1 MRARPGARLLVLAVV
16 SALALS
22 ACSATPDRP
31 VAAEPATSPAL
42 TATPAGTV
50 VPVGGR
56 GPEGVVIT
64 SDGTLVVAVR
74 NPGALVFQTL
84 AADGS
89 TTTPLG
95 TLKTRSSARHLDL
108 ATPTGPVLAP
118 LEDSSEL
125 LSVDVGTRTVAT
137 TATRVGTTPHNAART
152 ADGTEAVTNEHGG
165 GVVFVRDG
173 KVVSSLPA
181 GPPQPGGL
189 AVVGRYAAVADV
201 QGNGVWVYDAST
213 RTQVAHRAVG
223 ALLTHAITLGV
234 AGALDGTGAQRG
246 VVAFADTSGGAV
258 ELERITPQI
267 QDVGRVAAPGRPY
280 GLAYDAARNLLY
292 VTLTATNRLRV
303 VDLADPARPRVLT
316 DLPTVRQP
324 NSVAVDPRSG
334 TVVVTGGV
342 DDNLQ
347 LIPRSALPG
356 R

>member
-1 MRARPGARLLVLAVV
+1 MNARPGLRALVLTTIG
-16 SALALS
+16 ALAVT
-22 ACSATPDRP
+22 ACGGTSDRP
-31 VAAEPATSPAL
+31 VAAEPASSPAL

-50 VPVGGR
+50 VPAGGD
-56 GPEGVVIT
+56 GPEGVVIS

-74 NPGALVFQTL
+74 DPGALVFSRL

-95 TLKTRSSARHLDL
+95 TVETPSSARHLDL

-125 LSVDVGTRTVAT
+125 LAVDVGTRTIT
-137 TATRVGTTPHNAART
+137 STATHVGTTPHNAART
-152 ADGTEAVTNEHGG
+152 ADGTDVVTNEHGG
-165 GVVFVRDG
+165 GVLFVRDG
-173 KVVSSLPA
+173 AVVGSLPA

-201 QGNGVWVYDAST
+201 QGNGVWVYDASA
-213 RTQVAHRAVG
+213 RTQVTHRALG
-223 ALLTHAITLGV
+223 ALLTHAITLAP

-258 ELERITPQI
+258 ELERITPQV
-267 QDVGRVAAPGRPY
+267 QDTGRVAAPGRPY
-280 GLAYDAARNLLY
+280 GLAYDAARTLLY

-303 VDLADPARPRVLT
+303 VDVADPARPRVLA

-334 TVVVTGGV
+334 TVIVTGSV
-342 DDNLQ
+342 DNVLE
-347 LIPRSALPG
+347 LIPRSVLPG
-356 R
+356 T

>member
-1 MRARPGARLLVLAVV
+1 MNTRPGLRPLVLAAICAA
-16 SALALS
+16 ALT
-22 ACSATPDRP
+22 ACGGTPDRP

-42 TATPAGTV
+42 TATPVGTV
-50 VPVGGR
+50 VSAGGH

-74 NPGALVFQTL
+74 DPGALVFQTL

-95 TLKTRSSARHLDL
+95 TLKTPSSARHLDL

-125 LSVDVGTRTVAT
+125 LAVDVGTRTIIS
-137 TATRVGTTPHNAART
+137 TATHVGITPHNAART
-152 ADGTEAVTNEHGG
+152 ADGTDVVTNEHGG
-165 GVVFVRDG
+165 GVVFVEKG

-223 ALLTHAITLGV
+223 ALLTHAITLAA
-234 AGALDGTGAQRG
+234 AGALDGTGEQRG
-246 VVAFADTSGGAV
+246 VVAFADTSSGAV
-258 ELERITPQI
+258 ELELITPQV
-267 QDVGRVAAPGRPY
+267 QDTGRVAAPGRPY
-280 GLAYDAARNLLY
+280 GLAYDAARKLLY

-303 VDLADPARPRVLT
+303 VDVGDPTRPRVLT

-324 NSVAVDPRSG
+324 NSVAVDTRSG

-342 DDNLQ
+342 DNVLQ